1 MESARRD
8 GGGISRRAFV
18 QGAVIGAAVLTAQ
31 GVVAPARAQKA
42 GSPPAWDVPPLP
54 YPENALEPHITA
66 KTLSFHY
73 GKHHLGYA
81 NKLKEL
87 VQGTPFAAMSLEETI
102 KSTADKAE
110 HRAIFNNVAQVW
122 NHTFY
127 WRSMRPGGG
136 GEPDVA
142 LTQRLIKDFGSPQAF
157 MEQFRAAAMGVFGSG
172 WAWLVE
178 DAGALKIV
186 QTSNA
191 DTPLAHG
198 QKPLLTIDVWE
209 HAYYLD
215 YQNRRAD
222 YVQAFLT
229 HLIDWSFAAKNLGV
243 A

>member
-1 MESARRD
+1 MESARKNS
-8 GGGISRRAFV
+8 GISRRAFV
-18 QGAVIGAAVLTAQ
+18 QSAVIGAAVLAVP
-31 GVVAPARAQKA
+31 GVMKPARAQKA
-42 GSPPAWDVPPLP
+42 GGPPAWDVPALP
-54 YPENALEPHITA
+54 YAENALEPHISA

-73 GKHHLGYA
+73 GKHHQGYA

-87 VQGTPFAAMSLEETI
+87 VQGTPFASMSLEAI
-102 KSTADKAE
+102 IQATADKAE
-110 HRAIFNNVAQVW
+110 HKAIFNNAAQVW
-122 NHTFY
+122 NHSFY

-157 MEQFRAAAMGVFGSG
+157 VEQFRAAAVGVFGSG

-178 DAGALKIV
+178 EGGVLKIV

-191 DTPLAHG
+191 DTPIAHG
-198 QKPLLTIDVWE
+198 QKPLFTIDVWE

-222 YVQAFLT
+222 YVQAFMT
-229 HLIDWSFAAKNLGV
+229 HLINWSFAAKNL
-243 A
+243 AAS

>member
-1 MESARRD
+1 MIERKESTM
-8 GGGISRRAFV
+8 SRRTF
-18 QGAVIGAAVLTAQ
+18 LQ
-31 GVVAPARAQKA
+31 GVAAGTVILAMPGAIAQASAQKSQA
-42 GSPPAWDVPPLP
+42 SPAWEVPPLP
-54 YPENALEPHITA
+54 YSENALEPHLSA

-73 GKHHLGYA
+73 GKHHMGYA
-81 NKLKEL
+81 AKLKEL
-87 VQGTPFAAMSLEETI
+87 VQGTPLASMSLEEII
-102 KSTADKAE
+102 KATADKADQK
-110 HRAIFNNVAQVW
+110 AVFNNAAQVW

-127 WRSMRPGGG
+127 WRSMRSGGG
-136 GEPDVA
+136 GEPHVA

-157 MEQFRAAAMGVFGSG
+157 VEQFRAAAMGVFGSG
-172 WAWLVE
+172 WAWLV
-178 DAGALKIV
+178 DVAGVLKIV

-191 DTPLAHG
+191 DTPIAHG

-229 HLIDWSFAAKNLGV
+229 HLIDWSFVAKNLGV